1 MAEYGTNRTE
11 KHLLG
16 LIGASPHKNSGRQT
30 KKGDGTFYNFTVDVK
45 ESKSFTLNSNVWA
58 KVVSDA
64 ISNHND
70 PMLLV
75 VLEANKTIRTK
86 LAIIEFDTLLELL
99 EKND

>member
-1 MAEYGTNRTE
+1 MAEHGTNKSE
-11 KHLLG
+11 QHILG

-30 KKGDGTFYNFTVDVK
+30 KKGDGTFLNFTVDVK
-45 ESKSFTLNSNVWA
+45 EGKSFTLNANNWA

-64 ISNHND
+64 MTNHND

-86 LAIIEFDTLLELL
+86 LAIIELDTLLELL
-99 EKND
+99 EHND